1 MMKKTASIIL
11 KIIVA
16 AAVLGLIGTAIASR
30 LKDNPAALAAASTPP
45 PASVTVR
52 TLQPEKTRV
61 WTEFSGRMQA
71 VDYAEIRP
79 QVSGRITDV
88 RFKDGQNVKAGDIL
102 FVIDPRPYQAA
113 VDRDQAN
120 VVSASSKLELAKL
133 DQQRAQTL
141 IVTHAI
147 AQSDL
152 DRFNDEERS
161 AEAALDAVK
170 ADLAQ
175 AQVDLEHAYVAAPIS
190 GRVSRVEI
198 TLGNLVQSGP
208 NAPVLTSIVSNDG
221 IYADFEVDEQTYLQ
235 IVRASAQNGAP
246 SASIPVQVLAQG
258 DENHSYYGV
267 IESFDNRIDTASGTI
282 RARAKF
288 DNQDGALIPG
298 MFVTVK
304 LGSSSDVDVLLI
316 PSRALGF
323 DQSKRFV
330 YVVDS
335 AGKVAY
341 REVELGPEVGNRRI
355 VEKGLVPG
363 DRVITD
369 GIQHV
374 NPGDV
379 VAAHEAPMDN
389 NVTTAAN

>member
-323 DQSKRFV
+323 DQSKRIV